1 LGINGFYKGGRV
13 MAFVFVS
20 VVLLITSVFVIQRFG
35 IKNPFSKG
43 IGLAIALSILAVVSL
58 AQNYTQ
64 SLIPEA
70 NDGLGISNQ
79 LAYWIIGEGS
89 WSQERFKN
97 MFDQSVYITLL
108 LIVAYPIVLIIESKF
123 GGIAA

>member
-1 LGINGFYKGGRV
+1 

-20 VVLLITSVFVIQRFG
+20 FVLLITSVFVIQRFG
-35 IKNPFSKG
+35 IKNPFSRG
-43 IGLAIALSILAVVSL
+43 LGLAIALSILAVVSL

-79 LAYWIIGEGS
+79 LAYWIIGEDG
-89 WSQERFKN
+89 WSQDRFKN

-123 GGIAA
+123 GGKAA

>member
-1 LGINGFYKGGRV
+1 

-20 VVLLITSVFVIQRFG
+20 FVLLTIFVFVTQWFG
-35 IKNPFSKG
+35 INNPFSKG
-43 IGLAIALSILAVVSL
+43 MGLAIALSILAVVSL